1 MITYYISESRERN
14 RLLINDCYFLITGRS
29 GFMTGGARTDLRSP
43 IPDPEDQKILELRQ
57 MGLLPQVDTNIY
69 NPNTNIKDNQE
80 ETTMATEMTKEEMER
95 KLAEIKSAANEKAS
109 SIPKPVKYA
118 AAAGAG
124 VGLGYAAHKILHKG
138 GDKAAEQVANLV
150 SKLF

>member
-1 MITYYISESRERN
+1 MA
-14 RLLINDCYFLITGRS
+14 
-29 GFMTGGARTDLRSP
+29 GGAHTDLRSP

-57 MGLLPQVDTNIY
+57 MGLLPQINTNDY

-80 ETTMATEMTKEEMER
+80 EITMSEMTKEEMER
-95 KLAEIKSAANEKAS
+95 KLAEVKAAAGEKAN

-150 SKLF
+150 SKFF

>member
-1 MITYYISESRERN
+1 
-14 RLLINDCYFLITGRS
+14 
-29 GFMTGGARTDLRSP
+29 MTGGARTDLTSP

-57 MGLLPQVDTNIY
+57 MGLLPQVDTVND
-69 NPNTNIKDNQE
+69 NPNNNIEDNQE
-80 ETTMATEMTKEEMER
+80 ETIMAEMTKEEMER

-150 SKLF
+150 SKFF

>member
-1 MITYYISESRERN
+1 
-14 RLLINDCYFLITGRS
+14 
-29 GFMTGGARTDLRSP
+29 MTGGARTDLTSP
-43 IPDPEDQKILELRQ
+43 IPDPEDQKILELRK

-69 NPNTNIKDNQE
+69 NPNTKEVQNVQE
-80 ETTMATEMTKEEMER
+80 ETIMAEMTKEELNQ
-95 KLAEIKSAANEKAS
+95 KLAEVKAAAGEKAS

-124 VGLGYAAHKILHKG
+124 VGLGYAAHKLLHKG

-150 SKLF
+150 SKFF

>member
-1 MITYYISESRERN
+1 
-14 RLLINDCYFLITGRS
+14 
-29 GFMTGGARTDLRSP
+29 MTGGARTDLMSP

-57 MGLLPQVDTNIY
+57 MGLLPQVDTNDY
-69 NPNTNIKDNQE
+69 NPNNNIEEKQE
-80 ETTMATEMTKEEMER
+80 ETIMAEMTKEELNQ
-95 KLAEIKSAANEKAS
+95 KLAEIKTAANEKAI

-124 VGLGYAAHKILHKG
+124 VGLGYAAHKLLHKG

-150 SKLF
+150 SKFF

>member
-1 MITYYISESRERN
+1 
-14 RLLINDCYFLITGRS
+14 
-29 GFMTGGARTDLRSP
+29 MTGGAHTDLRSP

-57 MGLLPQVDTNIY
+57 MGLLPQINTNDY

-80 ETTMATEMTKEEMER
+80 EITMSEMTKEEMER
-95 KLAEIKSAANEKAS
+95 KLAEVKAAAGEKAN

-150 SKLF
+150 SKFF

>member
-1 MITYYISESRERN
+1 MA
-14 RLLINDCYFLITGRS
+14 
-29 GFMTGGARTDLRSP
+29 GGARTDLTSP

-69 NPNTNIKDNQE
+69 NPNTNIENNQE
-80 ETTMATEMTKEEMER
+80 ETIMSEMTKEEMEK

-150 SKLF
+150 SKFF

>member
-1 MITYYISESRERN
+1 MA
-14 RLLINDCYFLITGRS
+14 
-29 GFMTGGARTDLRSP
+29 GGAHTDLRSP

-57 MGLLPQVDTNIY
+57 MGLLPQVDTIN
-69 NPNTNIKDNQE
+69 NPNINIKDDKQE
-80 ETTMATEMTKEEMER
+80 ETIMAEMTKEEMEK
-95 KLAEIKSAANEKAS
+95 KLAEIKTAANEKAT

-124 VGLGYAAHKILHKG
+124 VGLGYAAHNILHKG

-150 SKLF
+150 SKFF

>member
-1 MITYYISESRERN
+1 MA
-14 RLLINDCYFLITGRS
+14 
-29 GFMTGGARTDLRSP
+29 GGARTDLRSP

-57 MGLLPQVDTNIY
+57 MGLLPQVDTVND
-69 NPNTNIKDNQE
+69 NPNTKEVQNVQE
-80 ETTMATEMTKEEMER
+80 ETIMAEITKEELNQ
-95 KLAEIKSAANEKAS
+95 KLAEVKAMAGEKAS

-124 VGLGYAAHKILHKG
+124 VGLGYAAHKLLHKG

-150 SKLF
+150 SKFF

>member
-1 MITYYISESRERN
+1 
-14 RLLINDCYFLITGRS
+14 
-29 GFMTGGARTDLRSP
+29 MTGGARTDLTSP

-69 NPNTNIKDNQE
+69 NPNTKEVQNVQE
-80 ETTMATEMTKEEMER
+80 ETIMAEMTKEELNQ
-95 KLAEIKSAANEKAS
+95 KLAEVKAAAGEKAS

-124 VGLGYAAHKILHKG
+124 VGLGYAAHKLLHKG

-150 SKLF
+150 SKFF

>member
-1 MITYYISESRERN
+1 MA
-14 RLLINDCYFLITGRS
+14 
-29 GFMTGGARTDLRSP
+29 GGARTDLTSP

-57 MGLLPQVDTNIY
+57 MGLLPQVDTNN
-69 NPNTNIKDNQE
+69 NPNTNIEDSKQE
-80 ETTMATEMTKEEMER
+80 ETIMAEMTKEEMEK
-95 KLAEIKSAANEKAS
+95 KLAEVKAMAGEKAS

-150 SKLF
+150 SKFF

>member
-1 MITYYISESRERN
+1 MA
-14 RLLINDCYFLITGRS
+14 
-29 GFMTGGARTDLRSP
+29 GGARTDLTSP

-57 MGLLPQVDTNIY
+57 MGLLPQINTVND
-69 NPNTNIKDNQE
+69 NPNTNIEEEKQE
-80 ETTMATEMTKEEMER
+80 EITMSEMTKEEMEK

-150 SKLF
+150 SKFF

>member
-1 MITYYISESRERN
+1 
-14 RLLINDCYFLITGRS
+14 
-29 GFMTGGARTDLRSP
+29 MTGGARTDLTSP

-57 MGLLPQVDTNIY
+57 MGLLPQVDTIND
-69 NPNTNIKDNQE
+69 NPNTKEVQNVQE
-80 ETTMATEMTKEEMER
+80 ETIMAEMTKEELNQ
-95 KLAEIKSAANEKAS
+95 KLAEAKAAAGEKAS

-124 VGLGYAAHKILHKG
+124 VGLGYAAHKLLHKG

-150 SKLF
+150 SKFF

>member
-1 MITYYISESRERN
+1 MA
-14 RLLINDCYFLITGRS
+14 
-29 GFMTGGARTDLRSP
+29 GGARTDLTSP

-57 MGLLPQVDTNIY
+57 MGLLPQVDTIN
-69 NPNTNIKDNQE
+69 NPNNNIEEEKQE
-80 ETTMATEMTKEEMER
+80 ETIMAEMTKEEMER
-95 KLAEIKSAANEKAS
+95 KLAEIKTAAGEKAS

-150 SKLF
+150 SKFF

>member
-1 MITYYISESRERN
+1 MA
-14 RLLINDCYFLITGRS
+14 
-29 GFMTGGARTDLRSP
+29 GGAHTDLRSP
-43 IPDPEDQKILELRQ
+43 IPDPEDQKILELRK
-57 MGLLPQVDTNIY
+57 MGLLPQVDTNDY
-69 NPNTNIKDNQE
+69 NPNTKEVQNVQE
-80 ETTMATEMTKEEMER
+80 EKIMAEMTKELNQ
-95 KLAEIKSAANEKAS
+95 KLAEIKTAAGEKAS

-150 SKLF
+150 SKFF

>member
-1 MITYYISESRERN
+1 
-14 RLLINDCYFLITGRS
+14 
-29 GFMTGGARTDLRSP
+29 MTGGAHTDLRSP

-57 MGLLPQVDTNIY
+57 MGLLPQINTNDY

-80 ETTMATEMTKEEMER
+80 EITMSEMTKEEMER
-95 KLAEIKSAANEKAS
+95 KLAEVKAAAGEKAS

-138 GDKAAEQVANLV
+138 GDKAAEQVVNLV
-150 SKLF
+150 SKFF

>member
-1 MITYYISESRERN
+1 MA
-14 RLLINDCYFLITGRS
+14 
-29 GFMTGGARTDLRSP
+29 GGARTDLTSP
-43 IPDPEDQKILELRQ
+43 IPDTEDQKILELRQ
-57 MGLLPQVDTNIY
+57 MGLLPQINTVND
-69 NPNTNIKDNQE
+69 NPNTNNNQE
-80 ETTMATEMTKEEMER
+80 ETIMAEMTKEEMER
-95 KLAEIKSAANEKAS
+95 KLAEIKTAAGEKAS

>member
-1 MITYYISESRERN
+1 
-14 RLLINDCYFLITGRS
+14 
-29 GFMTGGARTDLRSP
+29 MTGGARTDLTSP

-57 MGLLPQVDTNIY
+57 MGLLPQVDTIN
-69 NPNTNIKDNQE
+69 NPNNNIEEEKQE
-80 ETTMATEMTKEEMER
+80 EITMSEMTKDEMER

-150 SKLF
+150 SKFF

>member
-1 MITYYISESRERN
+1 
-14 RLLINDCYFLITGRS
+14 
-29 GFMTGGARTDLRSP
+29 MTGGARTDLTSP
-43 IPDPEDQKILELRQ
+43 IPDTEDQKILELRQ
-57 MGLLPQVDTNIY
+57 MGLLPQINTND
-69 NPNTNIKDNQE
+69 NPNTNIKDDKQE
-80 ETTMATEMTKEEMER
+80 ETIMAEMTKDEMEK

-138 GDKAAEQVANLV
+138 SDKAAEQVANLV
-150 SKLF
+150 SKFF

>member
-1 MITYYISESRERN
+1 MA
-14 RLLINDCYFLITGRS
+14 
-29 GFMTGGARTDLRSP
+29 GGARTDLKSP

-57 MGLLPQVDTNIY
+57 MGLLPQIDTND
-69 NPNTNIKDNQE
+69 NPNTNIKDDKQE
-80 ETTMATEMTKEEMER
+80 ETIMATEMSKEEMER

-150 SKLF
+150 SKFF

>member
-1 MITYYISESRERN
+1 
-14 RLLINDCYFLITGRS
+14 
-29 GFMTGGARTDLRSP
+29 MTGGARTDLTSP
-43 IPDPEDQKILELRQ
+43 IPDPEDQKILELRK
-57 MGLLPQVDTNIY
+57 MGLLPQVDTVND
-69 NPNTNIKDNQE
+69 NPNNNIKDNQE
-80 ETTMATEMTKEEMER
+80 ETLMAEMTKEEMER
-95 KLAEIKSAANEKAS
+95 KLAEVKAVAGEKAS

-150 SKLF
+150 SKFF

>member
-1 MITYYISESRERN
+1 MA
-14 RLLINDCYFLITGRS
+14 
-29 GFMTGGARTDLRSP
+29 GGAHTDLRSP

-57 MGLLPQVDTNIY
+57 MGLLPQVDVVND
-69 NPNTNIKDNQE
+69 NPNTKEVQNVQE
-80 ETTMATEMTKEEMER
+80 ETIMAEMTKEELNQ
-95 KLAEIKSAANEKAS
+95 KLAEVKAAANEKAS

-150 SKLF
+150 SKFF

>member
-1 MITYYISESRERN
+1 
-14 RLLINDCYFLITGRS
+14 
-29 GFMTGGARTDLRSP
+29 MTGGARTDLTSP

-57 MGLLPQVDTNIY
+57 MGLLPQVDTIND
-69 NPNTNIKDNQE
+69 NPNTKEVQNVQE
-80 ETTMATEMTKEEMER
+80 EKIMAEMTKEELNQ
-95 KLAEIKSAANEKAS
+95 KLAEVKAAAGEKAS

-124 VGLGYAAHKILHKG
+124 VGLGYAAHKLLHKG

-150 SKLF
+150 SKFF

>member
-1 MITYYISESRERN
+1 MDENMVQSVLKSLKKCIKDWQFIAN
-14 RLLINDCYFLITGRS
+14 
-29 GFMTGGARTDLRSP
+29 
-43 IPDPEDQKILELRQ
+43 
-57 MGLLPQVDTNIY
+57 NIE
-69 NPNTNIKDNQE
+69 DNQE
-80 ETTMATEMTKEEMER
+80 ETIMAEMTKEEMER

-150 SKLF
+150 SKFF

>member
-1 MITYYISESRERN
+1 MA
-14 RLLINDCYFLITGRS
+14 
-29 GFMTGGARTDLRSP
+29 GGARTDLTSP

-57 MGLLPQVDTNIY
+57 MGLLPQVDTIN

-80 ETTMATEMTKEEMER
+80 EITMSEMTKEEMEK
-95 KLAEIKSAANEKAS
+95 KLAEVKAMAGEKAS

-150 SKLF
+150 SKFF

>member
-1 MITYYISESRERN
+1 
-14 RLLINDCYFLITGRS
+14 
-29 GFMTGGARTDLRSP
+29 MTGGARTDLTSP

-57 MGLLPQVDTNIY
+57 MGLLPQVDTVNN
-69 NPNTNIKDNQE
+69 NPNTKEVQNVQE
-80 ETTMATEMTKEEMER
+80 ETIMAEMTKEELNQ
-95 KLAEIKSAANEKAS
+95 KLAEAKAAAGEKAS

-124 VGLGYAAHKILHKG
+124 VGLGYAAHKLLHKG

-150 SKLF
+150 SKFF

>member
-1 MITYYISESRERN
+1 MA
-14 RLLINDCYFLITGRS
+14 
-29 GFMTGGARTDLRSP
+29 GGARTDLTSP

-57 MGLLPQVDTNIY
+57 MGLLPQVNVVND

-80 ETTMATEMTKEEMER
+80 ETIMAEMTKEEMER
-95 KLAEIKSAANEKAS
+95 KLAEVKAAAGEKAS

-150 SKLF
+150 SKFF

>member
-1 MITYYISESRERN
+1 MITYYINESRERN
-14 RLLINDCYFLITGRS
+14 RLLINNCYFLITGRS
-29 GFMTGGARTDLRSP
+29 GIMTGGARTDLTSP

-57 MGLLPQVDTNIY
+57 MGLLPQVDTIND
-69 NPNTNIKDNQE
+69 NPNTKEVQNVQE
-80 ETTMATEMTKEEMER
+80 EKIMAEMTKEELNQ
-95 KLAEIKSAANEKAS
+95 KLAEVKAAAGEKAS

-124 VGLGYAAHKILHKG
+124 VGLGYAAHKLLHKG

>member
-1 MITYYISESRERN
+1 
-14 RLLINDCYFLITGRS
+14 
-29 GFMTGGARTDLRSP
+29 
-43 IPDPEDQKILELRQ
+43 
-57 MGLLPQVDTNIY
+57 MGLLPQVDTVND
-69 NPNTNIKDNQE
+69 NPNNNIEDNQE
-80 ETTMATEMTKEEMER
+80 ETIMAEMTKEEMER

-150 SKLF
+150 SKFF

>member
-1 MITYYISESRERN
+1 MA
-14 RLLINDCYFLITGRS
+14 
-29 GFMTGGARTDLRSP
+29 GGAHTDLRSP

-124 VGLGYAAHKILHKG
+124 VGLGDGPLKNHHKG

-150 SKLF
+150 SKFF

>member
-1 MITYYISESRERN
+1 
-14 RLLINDCYFLITGRS
+14 
-29 GFMTGGARTDLRSP
+29 MTGGARTDLTSP

-57 MGLLPQVDTNIY
+57 MGLLPQVDTIND
-69 NPNTNIKDNQE
+69 NPNTKEVQNVQE
-80 ETTMATEMTKEEMER
+80 EKIMAEMTKEELNQ
-95 KLAEIKSAANEKAS
+95 KLAEAKAAAGEKAS

-124 VGLGYAAHKILHKG
+124 VGLGYAAHKLLHKG

-150 SKLF
+150 SKFF